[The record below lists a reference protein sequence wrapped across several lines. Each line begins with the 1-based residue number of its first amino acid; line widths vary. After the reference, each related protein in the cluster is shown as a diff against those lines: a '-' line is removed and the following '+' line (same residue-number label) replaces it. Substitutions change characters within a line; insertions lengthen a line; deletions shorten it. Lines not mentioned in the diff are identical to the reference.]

1 MQLDDVVSST
11 VTGPR
16 VEEAMHRSVRWLDRC
31 IAAHQRQ
38 DKQNLFAII
47 QGGLNADLR
56 TTCLKE
62 MTKRDV
68 PGFAIGGLSGGESK
82 EQFWKMVALSTSMLP
97 KDKPRYLMGVGYATD
112 MVVCVA
118 LGCDMFDCVYPT
130 RTARFG
136 SALVPTGN
144 LQLKKK
150 QYAKDFSPINSECPC
165 PTCQKHSRA
174 FLHALLH
181 SDNTAALHHLT
192 VHNIAYQVAWAW
204 CRVVS
209 QGPGVGREGK
219 GLGSELQLLSNLR
232 SSILEQRFPD
242 FVRNFMRTM
251 YGDHSLCPA
260 WAVEALASV
269 GITLT

>member
-1 MQLDDVVSST
+1 MAQPS
-11 VTGPR
+11 
-16 VEEAMHRSVRWLDRC
+16 
-31 IAAHQRQ
+31 
-38 DKQNLFAII
+38 
-47 QGGLNADLR
+47 
-56 TTCLKE
+56 
-62 MTKRDV
+62 
-68 PGFAIGGLSGGESK
+68 
-82 EQFWKMVALSTSMLP
+82 
-97 KDKPRYLMGVGYATD
+97 YATD
-112 MVVCVA
+112 LVVCVA

-150 QYAKDFSPINSECPC
+150 QYAKDFSPIDSGCPC
-165 PTCQKHSRA
+165 PTCQQHSRA

-192 VHNIAYQVAWAW
+192 VHNIAYQ
-204 CRVVS
+204 
-209 QGPGVGREGK
+209 
-219 GLGSELQLLSNLR
+219 LQLLSSLR